1 MYVCK
6 TLQRHGWSHIGSF
19 RGKQLLMDMRI
30 TTQNGMSFFS
40 LDRPFQSLLY
50 VHDAVAQRDFEP
62 ALPSVPDDV
71 LEEDEDS
78 VKIVSLVKTKE
89 PLGATIKRDESTG
102 AIVVA
107 RIMKGGPAD
116 KSGLIHEGDDF
127 PKCNSKL
134 NHKDLFLQL
143 FVRALF
149 DYDPVEDPTIPCQD
163 AALAFKRG
171 NILQIVSMNDDTWW
185 QALHIGDSSSNR
197 ARLIPSQQLQE
208 RCPFYYIVHLFYQN
222 YSGSR
227 RSFRLGKKSRW
238 ARERARSWRWSTG
251 VHGLVCPSTYTEVIP
266 HHKDS
271 KERPL
276 IFVSLSPGPGGVG
289 VNELKR
295 RLLISD
301 PERYGVT
308 VPYTSRPKRKQ
319 ENEGVEYHFVSV
331 HTFEEHILNQR
342 FIEYGRYKGHYYGTC
357 LDSLHKVLA
366 EGKVCLVDVHPSSIK
381 HVYTCEFKPYVVFVK
396 PPRIE
401 ELRLTRR
408 RAKFICDD
416 VGTNPEDFED
426 MMDMAETME
435 SHYGHLFDKVIVNG
449 DIATALR
456 ELKAD
461 LKKLE
466 EADVQWFPAEWFCS
480 SPTTAQRSCSHLS
493 GWI

>member
-1 MYVCK
+1 N
-6 TLQRHGWSHIGSF
+6 H
-19 RGKQLLMDMRI
+19 
-30 TTQNGMSFFS
+30 
-40 LDRPFQSLLY
+40 
-50 VHDAVAQRDFEP
+50 
-62 ALPSVPDDV
+62 
-71 LEEDEDS
+71 
-78 VKIVSLVKTKE
+78 
-89 PLGATIKRDESTG
+89 ESTG

-116 KSGLIHEGDDF
+116 KSGLIHEGDELKEVNGISLECKK
-127 PKCNSKL
+127 PKEIIPLLACSQNEVKF
-134 NHKDLFLQL
+134 KIIPDLFLQL

-208 RCPFYYIVHLFYQN
+208 RCPFYYIVHL
-222 YSGSR
+222 